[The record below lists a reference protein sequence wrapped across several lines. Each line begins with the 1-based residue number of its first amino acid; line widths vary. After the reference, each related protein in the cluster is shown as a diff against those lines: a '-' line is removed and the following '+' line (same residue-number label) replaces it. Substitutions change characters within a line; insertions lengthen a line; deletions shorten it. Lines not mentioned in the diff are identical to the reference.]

1 MIKMKKIKT
10 EEDMKH
16 EFKLGGLGPAMAY
29 RDENHLYEKY
39 SEAKQAA
46 IQLMTEELFCYGVCV
61 KFDFDSRKFY
71 VDYVRSVNKS
81 LNDAIKK
88 GET

>member
-1 MIKMKKIKT
+1 MKKIKT

-16 EFKLGGLGPAMAY
+16 EFKLGGLGPSMAY

-71 VDYVRSVNKS
+71 VDYVRSINKS

-88 GET
+88 NET

>member
-1 MIKMKKIKT
+1 MKKIKT
-10 EEDMKH
+10 EEDMKR

-61 KFDFDSRKFY
+61 KFAFDSRKFY
-71 VDYVRSVNKS
+71 VDDVRSVNKS

>member
-1 MIKMKKIKT
+1 MKKIKT

>member
-1 MIKMKKIKT
+1 MKKIKT

-46 IQLMTEELFCYGVCV
+46 IQLMTEDPFCYGVCV
-61 KFDFDSRKFY
+61 KLDFDSRKFY
-71 VDYVRSVNKS
+71 VDYVRSINKS

>member
-1 MIKMKKIKT
+1 MKKIKT
-10 EEDMKH
+10 EEDMKR